1 MKIILLHNPVS
12 PLARSG
18 TRVKHQSPLLSNT
31 SLTILVL
38 DCPFLSG
45 DFPEPRLRRPLGPPA
60 VRVLIFQPA
69 HEPPHPVIGLD
80 LRLI

>member
-1 MKIILLHNPVS
+1 MHNPVG

-31 SLTILVL
+31 SLIILVL
-38 DCPFLSG
+38 DCPFLSSA
-45 DFPEPRLRRPLGPPA
+45 FPGSRLRLPIGPPA
-60 VRVLIFQPA
+60 VRVLGLQPA
-69 HEPPHPVIGLD
+69 HEPPHAVLGLD